1 MTMDPLPHRIAANI
15 PALGSLYH
23 RPVLVVGPSRSGKIQ
38 ALRAAADGHDWRLV
52 NVNLSLSEQ
61 LLSSL
66 RTRALRAPRLLLDLC
81 PP

>member
-1 MTMDPLPHRIAANI
+1 MDPLPHRIAASI
-15 PALGSLYH
+15 PSLDRLH
-23 RPVLVVGPSRSGKIQ
+23 HQPVLVVGPSRSGKIE
-38 ALRAAADGHDWRLV
+38 ALRAPADGHDWRLV

-66 RTRALRAPRLLLDLC
+66 RTRALRAPRLLLDLY